1 VSRSYHRSQNR
12 EERVPEHPEEK
23 IVKKSVLL
31 LLAVSLMVSATAGA
45 QTYPAKPIR
54 LVVPYDPGGP
64 TDTLARAASQ
74 KAAEGLGGSIVLDF
88 KPGASTMIGA
98 DIVAK
103 SAPDGYTLLL
113 TTAAAVAVNQHL
125 FSKLAYNPEKDL
137 TGVVRLAT
145 NPYGIFANPS
155 VPANSLKELLAY
167 AKANPGKLNVGLP
180 GENTPTHFALKQLE
194 FASGTQFTAV
204 QYKGNAQ
211 ALTDV
216 LGGRI
221 ELMLSSPVIM
231 LPHVKSGK
239 LKVLVMTAAKR
250 VPYLPDTPVVAE
262 TYPGFEAATWFG
274 VVAPAGTPR
283 PILTR
288 LNTEFNKL
296 MTDTAARER
305 LQGLGMI
312 LDGGTVDE
320 MNAYIKRETETW
332 GALIKRMGIKPE

>member
-1 VSRSYHRSQNR
+1 M
-12 EERVPEHPEEK
+12 
-23 IVKKSVLL
+23 KKAALL
-31 LLAVSLMVSATAGA
+31 SFAVMMVVSATAGA
-45 QTYPAKPIR
+45 QAYPTKPIR
-54 LVVPYDPGGP
+54 LVVPYDAGGP

-74 KAAEGLGGSIVLDF
+74 KAAEGLGGTMVLDF

-125 FSKLAYNPEKDL
+125 FKQLAYSPEKDL
-137 TGVVRLAT
+137 TGVIKLAT
-145 NPYGIFANPS
+145 NPYGIFANPA

-194 FASGTQFTAV
+194 FSSGTQFTAV

-274 VVAPAGTPR
+274 VVVPAGTPR
-283 PILTR
+283 PIVTR
-288 LNTEFNKL
+288 LNLEFNKL
-296 MTDTAARER
+296 MADTTARDR
-305 LQGLGMI
+305 LQALGMI
-312 LDGGTVDE
+312 LEGGTVDE
-320 MNAYIKRETETW
+320 MNAYIKRESENW
-332 GALIKRMGIKPE
+332 AALIKRLGIKPE